1 MIYILDKM
9 QEKLVES
16 EIVLMDQD
24 NIPFKKDGWNFNWR
38 QIFNNKNEKTYVL
51 KTLNS
56 TGQIEGALQL
66 IVEYDMLIMD
76 VLELAPHNIGHEHK
90 RYDLVAGCL
99 IAFACR
105 ESFKLEGDYK
115 GFLSFV
121 SKTQLIEWYARK
133 YGAELGLGQRMF
145 ISWENGERLI
155 DTYLNRIKIF

>member
-16 EIVLMDQD
+16 EIVLMNHN
-24 NIPFKKDGWNFNWR
+24 NIPYKKDGWNFNWR
-38 QIFNNKNEKTYVL
+38 QIFNNRNGKTYVL
-51 KTLNS
+51 KRLDS
-56 TGQIEGALQL
+56 IDQIEGALQL

-76 VLELAPHNIGHEHK
+76 VLELAPHNIGQEHK

-115 GFLSFV
+115 GVLSFV
-121 SKTQLIEWYARK
+121 SKTQLIEWYAKK

-155 DTYLNRIKIF
+155 NAYLNRIKTF